1 MELETGVVFASL
13 WEMTTTTAE
22 RARLLAEHCEK
33 LNSGIFLGKFST
45 QELLNWAELELGNE
59 GVLDDFVPH
68 GDGGKLSKA
77 IANGP
82 ILHILSGN
90 TPHAGLQSLIRGLL
104 VGAVNLVKLPSG
116 GLPVVSEWVA
126 GLPPELRELVTEVGD
141 LSDEIFFSAGTVI
154 AIGSDATMVEIQG
167 RISPRQRFIPHGHK
181 LSIGLVES
189 PSAEAARLVA
199 QDACAF
205 NQQGCLSLHTVY
217 VMEAAREF
225 LPLLAKAMREYE
237 AVHPRGEIGISES
250 GAISNLR
257 EVVRY
262 EAANDPE
269 SAKLEHSAEDTS
281 WTAIYR
287 NSPTLTPSV
296 LNRVVTI
303 QPWPEDFT
311 DLGTEREFISTLAM
325 ERTLLSMGRVL
336 DVPRICALGESQM
349 PSLTWH
355 HDGFPPLGSLVRWR
369 DIDS

>member
-1 MELETGVVFASL
+1 MELETEGVFASL
-13 WEMTTTTAE
+13 WEMTTTAE
-22 RARLLAEHCEK
+22 RARLLADYCEK
-33 LNSGIFLGKFST
+33 LASGMFLGKFSA
-45 QELLNWAELELGNE
+45 QDLLDWVELELGNV
-59 GVLDDFVPH
+59 GVLDDFVPY
-68 GDGGKLSKA
+68 GGGGKLSKA
-77 IANGP
+77 ITNGP

-90 TPHAGLQSLIRGLL
+90 TPHAGLQSLLRGLL
-104 VGAVNLVKLPSG
+104 AGAVNLVKLPSG

-126 GLPPELRELVTEVGD
+126 GLPPELSELVTLVND

-154 AIGSDATMVEIQG
+154 AIGSDATMEEIQG

-189 PSAEAARLVA
+189 PSAEAAERVA
-199 QDACAF
+199 RDACAF

-217 VMEAAREF
+217 VMEGAREF
-225 LPLLAKAMREYE
+225 LPLLAEAMRKYE
-237 AVHPRGEIGISES
+237 VMSPRGEIGISES

-262 EAANDPE
+262 MAANDKE
-269 SAKLEHSAEDTS
+269 NAALEHSAKDTN
-281 WTAIYR
+281 WTAIYK

-311 DLGTEREFISTLAM
+311 DLGAEREFISTLAV
-325 ERTLLSMGRVL
+325 ERSLLSKGKFF
-336 DVPRICALGESQM
+336 DVPRICVLGDSQT

-355 HDGFPPLGSLVRWR
+355 HDGFAPLGSLVRWR